1 MWPYTV
7 PGIPDDMFERVEKIP
22 MTKEEIRAL
31 ALSKARIR
39 RGSRFLDIGSGTGS
53 VTVEA
58 ALLVGP
64 EGVVYAVDKD
74 PEAVELTKRNARRF
88 GVDNRVTVI
97 HGEAPEAL
105 ENIRDIDTAF
115 VGGGSERIEEILGT
129 LYRILRSNGR
139 IVIDAI
145 LIETASRAIASLE
158 KLGFRDI
165 EVTEVIIAKGLHT
178 RLGTAMIARNP
189 VFILS
194 ANKP

>member
-1 MWPYTV
+1 VWPYTV